1 MEPIVRGAKPLSEAI
16 PRPSVG
22 GRMIDAEELKKDI
35 RYETF
40 VFIRVTAAAVMKATS
55 RIVS

>member
-1 MEPIVRGAKPLSEAI
+1 
-16 PRPSVG
+16 
-22 GRMIDAEELKKDI
+22 MIDAEELKKNI

-40 VFIRVTAAAVMKATS
+40 VFIRVAAAAVMKATL

>member
-1 MEPIVRGAKPLSEAI
+1 L
-16 PRPSVG
+16 
-22 GRMIDAEELKKDI
+22 IDAEELKKNI

-40 VFIRVTAAAVMKATS
+40 VFIRVAAAAVMKATL